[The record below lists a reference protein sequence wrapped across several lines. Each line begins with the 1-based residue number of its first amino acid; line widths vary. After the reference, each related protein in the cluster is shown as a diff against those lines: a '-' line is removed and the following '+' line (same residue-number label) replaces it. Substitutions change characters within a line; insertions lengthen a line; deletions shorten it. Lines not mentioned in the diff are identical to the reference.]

1 MKLNLPKEWFVRRAD
16 LEANHEVGA
25 GSPPATPS
33 NVVSI
38 SSILTHL
45 AFGRFVLLQR
55 RKLHLS
61 LEDLATRAETDV
73 SELRAIEDDPYHEPE
88 PSTVYGL
95 ATTFGLPPKQLLK
108 AANLVEAKSSRI
120 SEEALRFAASAKPA
134 GPLSAD
140 EQHALEVYVSTLLSE
155 ETAKE
160 G

>member
-25 GSPPATPS
+25 GSPPAMPS
-33 NVVSI
+33 NVIPI
-38 SSILTHL
+38 SSIVTHF

-55 RKLHLS
+55 RKLRLS
-61 LEDLATRAETDV
+61 LEDLAARAETDV
-73 SELRAIEDDPYHEPE
+73 SELRAIEDDPFHEPE

-95 ATTFGLPPKQLLK
+95 ATVFGLPPKQLLK
-108 AANLVEAKSSRI
+108 RANLVESKSSRMP
-120 SEEALRFAASAKPA
+120 EEGLRFAASAKPA
-134 GPLSAD
+134 GPLSPD